1 MWTRPA
7 PFTVVLCT
15 FNGARFLDE
24 QLQSLREQDGVAE
37 IVASDDGSTDDTLDI
52 LQRHAAEDARIRI
65 NQNRER
71 LGVTRNF
78 ELAISLARS
87 PWIALADQDDIWL
100 PGKLARIRARW
111 DGSACLV
118 HHASRKFRG
127 FQVPRKFAHWI
138 GDGRKFSGSDWRRLL
153 YRNTVVGH
161 TTLFRADLAARLA
174 PFPRDIPHDWWLGVG
189 AALHGRVQFVNE
201 CLVHYRI
208 HSTNAYHAAG
218 SRVRRLQVEHTQ
230 RLALLQILFSRGL
243 LPAAGLEFAGQY
255 LALLRG
261 SNPGVFP
268 WRLWH
273 FYRWHAPLFFGG
285 PHYEPSPFTAQRKS
299 FGAAVAAMWQ
309 PSAADAVAPVVSV
322 PEGSLPLND

>member
-7 PFTVVLCT
+7 PFSVVLCT

-37 IVASDDGSTDDTLDI
+37 IIASDDGSTDDTLAI
-52 LQRHAAEDARIRI
+52 LRRHAAEDARIRI
-65 NQNRER
+65 HQNRER

-78 ELAISLARS
+78 EQAIQLARS

-100 PGKLARIRARW
+100 PGKLARLRARW
-111 DGSACLV
+111 DGGACLV
-118 HHASRKFRG
+118 HHGSRKFRG
-127 FQVPRKFAHWI
+127 FQVPRNFSHVM
-138 GDGRKFSGSDWRRLL
+138 GGTGRKFSGSDWRRLL

-174 PFPRDIPHDWWLGVG
+174 PFPAEVPHDWWLGVG
-189 AALHGRVQFVNE
+189 AALHGRVQFVDE

-208 HSTNAYHAAG
+208 HATNAYHAAG
-218 SRVRRLQVEHTQ
+218 SRLRRLQTEHGQ
-230 RLALLQILFSRGL
+230 RRALLQ
-243 LPAAGLEFAGQY
+243 
-255 LALLRG
+255 ALLRRLLPPDEAG
-261 SNPGVFP
+261 FAREYESLLRHSSPGVFP

-285 PHYEPSPFTAQRKS
+285 PHYEPSYFTAQRKS
-299 FGAAVAAMWQ
+299 CGAAIAAMLQ
-309 PSAADAVAPVVSV
+309 APATAGERAHAVVPPDSV
-322 PEGSLPLND
+322 PLND

>member
-15 FNGARFLDE
+15 FNGAKYLDE

-37 IVASDDGSTDDTLDI
+37 IVASDDGSTDDTLAI
-52 LQRHAAEDARIRI
+52 LHRHAAEDARVRI
-65 NQNRER
+65 NRNSGR

-78 ELAISLARS
+78 EQAIQLARS
-87 PWIALADQDDIWL
+87 PWIALADQDDVWL

-111 DGSACLV
+111 DGGAGLV
-118 HHASRKFRG
+118 HHASRKFSG
-127 FQVPRKFAHWI
+127 FHVPRQFAHWI
-138 GDGRKFSGSDWRRLL
+138 GAGRKFSGSDWRRLL

-174 PFPRDIPHDWWLGVG
+174 PFPPEIPHDWWLGAG

-218 SRVRRLQVEHTQ
+218 SRVRRLQAEHTQ
-230 RLALLQILFSRGL
+230 RVALLQTLLRRHL
-243 LPAAGLEFAGQY
+243 LPPREAEFAEQY

-261 SNPGVFP
+261 SSPGVFP

-273 FYRWHAPLFFGG
+273 FYRWHAALFFGG
-285 PHYEPSPFTAQRKS
+285 PDYEPSFVTSQRKS
-299 FGAAVAAMWQ
+299 WGAAVAAMLQ
-309 PSAADAVAPVVSV
+309 APVAAGEPAGLAVS
-322 PEGSLPLND
+322 EGSVPLND